1 MSDEDR
7 PTWDEAFADR
17 LVGATVLVGLTFL
30 EAAGERHE
38 QFFGD
43 VESAQSGAGIVI
55 RLRGTRSGE
64 FYTLPPDLG
73 AFGEAARGVY
83 TLRATGEAVSDPDYL
98 VTYRI
103 APRADG

>member
-1 MSDEDR
+1 MDDDDQ
-7 PTWDEAFADR
+7 PMWDEAFADR

-30 EAAGERHE
+30 DAEGERHE

-43 VESAQSGAGIVI
+43 VESAHSGAGISI

-83 TLRATGEAVSDPDYL
+83 TLRATGETVSDPDYL

-103 APRADG
+103 TPGLDG